1 MEISQLNEKYQ
12 GKEFIFD
19 AKKITV
25 NHIDFVNGRS
35 VIVTDK
41 RSIPVPFLNLEQFIK
56 NNFKPILN
64 KFQSNFKPN
73 FKPKFMD
80 NFNNQNQGTSLEIR
94 KPNTPQMQQNVKS
107 FLFDDADK
115 MNYLKDVLF
124 ESIEKVRNDAS
135 YIPQANQISQQI
147 RTLTDMAK
155 TEIIMRKM

>member
-1 MEISQLNEKYQ
+1 MEIAQLNEKYQ

-19 AKKITV
+19 KTRITV
-25 NHIDFVNGRS
+25 SHIDFVNGRS
-35 VIVTDK
+35 VIVTNK
-41 RSIPVPFLNLEQFIK
+41 RHIPVPFLNLEQFIK

-64 KFQSNFKPN
+64 KFQTN
-73 FKPKFMD
+73 FKPKFME
-80 NFNNQNQGTSLEIR
+80 NFNQNQGTSLQVH
-94 KPNTPQMQQNVKS
+94 KPATPVMQQNVKS
-107 FLFDDADK
+107 FLFDDTDK
-115 MNYLKDVLF
+115 MSYLKDVLF